1 MFPEK
6 INVLREK
13 NLLRTITDRESAQGP
28 KIRIKGLEYVN
39 FASNDY
45 LGLAHSSHLSFMAK
59 EALDR
64 FGIGA
69 GASRILGGGTIL
81 HEQLEQQIAHY
92 KEAES
97 AIVFNS
103 GFAAN
108 TGIIPAL
115 ADDGTV
121 LFSDELNHASIIDG
135 CRLSRAQTIIYKH
148 KDISHL
154 KTLLKDTLAKKRMII
169 TDTVFSMDGDIAP
182 LDALSTLSKEYDA
195 MLYLDDA
202 HGTGVLGNG
211 RGALRHF
218 NIKPDQ
224 YTIQMG
230 TFSKAFGSFGAF
242 VAGSGDLIDW
252 GINNARSFIYSTA
265 LPACVIAASRA
276 ALELIEK
283 DHSFIKKLW
292 ENRDKT
298 ARFLRETGYDIMS
311 SETPIIPIRTG
322 GIENTL
328 RISQHLFK
336 NGIYAP
342 AIRPPTVKDPRIR
355 ITVTAAHTEEDIQR
369 LIDALSK
376 A

>member
-6 INVLREK
+6 INSLREK
-13 NLLRTITDRESAQGP
+13 SLLRTTTDRESAQGP
-28 KIRIKGLEYVN
+28 EILIKGQEYVN

-45 LGLAHSSHLSFMAK
+45 LGLAEHSYLAQKAK

-64 FGIGA
+64 FGFGA
-69 GASRILGGGTIL
+69 GASRLLGGGTAL
-81 HEQLEQQIAHY
+81 HKELEQRTAGY
-92 KEAES
+92 KDTES
-97 AIVFNS
+97 ALVFNS

-108 TGIIPAL
+108 TGLIPAL
-115 ADDGTV
+115 SDDETV

-135 CRLSRAQTIIYKH
+135 CRLSRAQTIIYRH
-148 KDISHL
+148 KDMSHL
-154 KTLLKDTLAKKRMII
+154 EALLKDTPVKKRVII

-182 LDALSTLSKEYDA
+182 LETLISLSKDYNA
-195 MLYLDDA
+195 KLYLDDA

-224 YTIQMG
+224 GIIQMG
-230 TFSKAFGSFGAF
+230 TFSKALGSFGAF
-242 VAGSGDLIDW
+242 LAGTGDLIDW
-252 GINNARSFIYSTA
+252 SINSARSFIYSTA
-265 LPACVIAASRA
+265 LPACIIAASHA
-276 ALELIEK
+276 ALELLEQDSSLIR
-283 DHSFIKKLW
+283 KLW
-292 ENRDKT
+292 ENRKQT
-298 ARFLRETGYDIMS
+298 VSKIQEMGYEIMG

-322 GIENTL
+322 SIENTL
-328 RISQHLFK
+328 RISQHLFR

-355 ITVTAAHTEEDIQR
+355 ITVTAAHTEEDIKK
-369 LIDALSK
+369 LIDVLSK